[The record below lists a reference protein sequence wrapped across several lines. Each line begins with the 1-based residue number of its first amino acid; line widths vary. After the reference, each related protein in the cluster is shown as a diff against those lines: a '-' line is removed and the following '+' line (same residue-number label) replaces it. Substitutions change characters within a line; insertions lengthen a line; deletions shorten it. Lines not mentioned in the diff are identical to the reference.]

1 MKSKRLAGLITSHL
15 CSKALSEV
23 LLWLTVLSSLPPARS
38 LLQPRWPPWGSSG
51 SLLPQGLF
59 SGCSLC
65 LIRSSTKLSP
75 TSQQASLQPL
85 HPGGA
90 LALCQALHLLLG
102 LLAVPSAVQL
112 TWHPGGCS
120 GPPHCPPGTPL
131 GPVLCPGREGPSHS
145 GAGPVPQ
152 SRGQL
157 SGA

>member
-1 MKSKRLAGLITSHL
+1 MAS
-15 CSKALSEV
+15 
-23 LLWLTVLSSLPPARS
+23 
-38 LLQPRWPPWGSSG
+38 
-51 SLLPQGLF
+51 QGLGHSVVGVNIFYNLTLAYPFLLLFLTCNCSLVTQGPLASQHF

-65 LIRSSTKLSP
+65 PMHSSPKLSP

-90 LALCQALHLLLG
+90 LTLCQALHLLLG

-131 GPVLCPGREGPSHS
+131 GPVLCPGREGPSQS
-145 GAGPVPQ
+145 GAGPVPR